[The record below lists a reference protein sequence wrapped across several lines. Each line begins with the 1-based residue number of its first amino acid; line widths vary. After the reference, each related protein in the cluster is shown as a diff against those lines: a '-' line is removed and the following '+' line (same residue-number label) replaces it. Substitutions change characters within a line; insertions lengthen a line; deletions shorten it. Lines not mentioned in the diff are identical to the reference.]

1 MTKAMLA
8 ALNDSERLLVA
19 ETEPRQLNALNE
31 DEVVELHTRI
41 RRARNKYVGQY
52 RRGATA
58 RVGASGGRGKARP
71 KNTRAALKAE
81 VFEQALSNVSRRL
94 SALAKQS
101 AADLRAER
109 LADAQAAKRGKA
121 AGAARKSRI
130 KKAGPSSKGRS
141 VTAKPRGDRALR
153 SPASEKNRGG
163 TRAVGDRRQAKRD
176 SR

>member
-19 ETEPRQLNALNE
+19 ETEPRELNDLNE

-58 RVGASGGRGKARP
+58 RVGTSGGRGKARP

-94 SALAKQS
+94 GVLARQS
-101 AADLRAER
+101 ATALKNER
-109 LADAQAAKRGKA
+109 LEDARAAKRGQQATSKRSSTA
-121 AGAARKSRI
+121 KPSPSRNR
-130 KKAGPSSKGRS
+130 RS
-141 VTAKPRGDRALR
+141 VTSRPTGDRALR
-153 SPASEKNRGG
+153 SPAREKNRGG